1 MALIQ
6 ENNRQYYEG
15 AQSFQTIFDQFEFTT
30 TFDTNLKFLSD
41 NPSNQNYNQNN
52 FKIYKSSNG
61 LPSSYSELNS
71 TNDQFRVSG
80 NTISF
85 LGTGSTTSTSQ
96 SPPGSNEAVFTV
108 PAGGIIP

>member
-80 NTISF
+80 NTISWDKKMMNKKQ
-85 LGTGSTTSTSQ
+85 SKTTVQ
-96 SPPGSNEAVFTV
+96 MQAFKNVGHA
-108 PAGGIIP
+108 